1 MSTEPDLALAL
12 AALVAVEDRA
22 GFKTGISDVLR
33 SAKLDG
39 GVIWL
44 CDGGKGNLYAAFGAS
59 ATPLADRA
67 IPEGLATLTAG
78 EVPLLA
84 DDLLV
89 GVLAVDAAHVQQA
102 ESIAPWLAAALL
114 AHGRMDQ
121 VLRERAML
129 REQITGLTA
138 AGQLLRHLD
147 IDTLLV
153 KVLETA
159 MQGVGAQ
166 VGALMTTD
174 DAGALTC
181 HVTWGMREEHVGAIR
196 LRDGSSLAEQVLR
209 SGQTL
214 LLPAERLAA
223 ELDTQDL
230 QASLTSLL
238 VLPLG
243 AGERRRG
250 VILLANP
257 AGDFGP
263 GQQRVAETV
272 CGMAAI
278 AIDNALLVRSAVDQ
292 QRLQSEM
299 DLARHVQMGM
309 YPTAGLSRGTVTIAG
324 VARPCTETGGD
335 YYTFVERDGRLLA
348 MIGDVSG
355 HGLGAALYTTTAH
368 AVLHQQLRAEAGAG
382 SAIRVLN
389 ESLHSSRSGRFM
401 TAAIIDI
408 DPNALTYTY
417 HSAGHNP
424 LLWIHQGDVRWLA
437 STAMPLGIVADIP
450 SDVVPPATFAAGD
463 RLILY
468 TDGITEAADTRGEL
482 FGETRLA
489 EVVQALI
496 TVDAETLVQ
505 GILRALD
512 AFTTGAPV
520 NDDVT
525 LVVVAIG

>member
-1 MSTEPDLALAL
+1 MSTAPDLALAL
-12 AALVAVEDRA
+12 AALVAAEDRA
-22 GFKTGISDVLR
+22 GFKDTITEFLEAATLPG
-33 SAKLDG
+33 A
-39 GVIWL
+39 VIWL
-44 CDGGKGNLYAAFGAS
+44 CDGSQGRLYAAFGPAAS
-59 ATPLADRA
+59 PLADRV
-67 IPEGLATLTAG
+67 IPEGLAHFAAG
-78 EVPLLA
+78 EIPLLA

-89 GVLAVDAAHVQQA
+89 GIIVVDPAQVAAA
-102 ESIAPWLAAALL
+102 ESAAPLLASALL
-114 AHGRMDQ
+114 AFGRLDQ
-121 VLRERAML
+121 ASRERALL
-129 REQITGLTA
+129 RGQIAGLTA

-147 IDTLLV
+147 LDTLLV

-174 DAGALTC
+174 EAGALTC
-181 HVTWGMREEHVGAIR
+181 RVTWGMREEHVGAIR

-223 ELDTQDL
+223 EIDTHDL

-238 VLPLG
+238 ILPLG
-243 AGERRRG
+243 VGERRRG

-299 DLARHVQMGM
+299 DLARQVQMGM

-408 DPNALTYTY
+408 DPDTLSYTY

-424 LLWIHQGDVRWLA
+424 LLWIHQGEVRWLA
-437 STAMPLGIVADIP
+437 STAMPLGIVADNP
-450 SDVVPPATFAAGD
+450 SDVVPAATFAPGD

-468 TDGITEAADTRGEL
+468 TDGITEAADAQGEL

-496 TVDAETLVQ
+496 AVDAEAMVQ
-505 GILRALD
+505 GILRAWD
-512 AFTTGAPV
+512 AFTTGAPIS
-520 NDDVT
+520 DDVT

>member
-1 MSTEPDLALAL
+1 MSTETD
-12 AALVAVEDRA
+12 LVAAYANLVAAEDRA
-22 GFKTGISDVLR
+22 AFLISLQELFTAAELPGAIV
-33 SAKLDG
+33 
-39 GVIWL
+39 WL
-44 CDGGKGNLYAAFGAS
+44 CDGNRGNLYAAIGETTTA
-59 ATPLADRA
+59 LADRP
-67 IPEGLATLTAG
+67 IPPGMEDFAPG
-78 EVPLLA
+78 EIPLSA

-89 GVLAVDAAHVQQA
+89 GMLVVDPKQTARADIV
-102 ESIAPWLAAALL
+102 APLLAAALL
-114 AHGRMDQ
+114 AHGRREIAQ
-121 VLRERAML
+121 RERSLL
-129 REQITGLTA
+129 RGQIAGLTA

-147 IDTLLV
+147 LDTLLV

-166 VGALMTTD
+166 VGALLTAD
-174 DAGALTC
+174 EAGALAC
-181 HVTWGMREEHVGAIR
+181 RVTWGMREEHVGAIR

-209 SGQTL
+209 SGQAL
-214 LLPAERLAA
+214 LLPADRLAA

-230 QASLTSLL
+230 HAALTSLL

-243 AGERRRG
+243 VGERRRG

-257 AGDFGP
+257 AGDFSP

-278 AIDNALLVRSAVDQ
+278 AIDNALLVRAAVDQ

-299 DLARHVQMGM
+299 DLARNVQMGM
-309 YPTAGLSRGTVTIAG
+309 YPTEGLSRGTVNIAG

-408 DPNALTYTY
+408 DPDTLSYTY

-424 LLWIHQGDVRWLA
+424 LLWIHKGEVRWLE
-437 STAMPLGIVADIP
+437 STAMPLGIVADNP
-450 SDVVPPATFAAGD
+450 SDVVPPATFAPGD

-468 TDGITEAADTRGEL
+468 TDGITEAADLRGEL

-489 EVVQALI
+489 EVVSSLVTA
-496 TVDAETLVQ
+496 DAETLVQ
-505 GILRALD
+505 GVLRALD

-520 NDDVT
+520 TDDVT
-525 LVVVAIG
+525 LVVVTID